1 MSNQHEHSMTTHPPL
16 ISASELRERQAD
28 PTVKTLVAD
37 CGFELTD
44 PAAGRRAYD
53 AGHLPGAVYV
63 HLEDV
68 LSAAKT
74 GRNGRH
80 PLPERARFADAMA
93 ALGADD
99 DTLIVGYDNA
109 GGMYAARLWW
119 MLRWAGHGAAA
130 VLDGGIAAWQA
141 DGGPL
146 EVGQP
151 AARPRGAFHLRDSLV
166 PTADY
171 AAVKANLD
179 GGQRLVLDARAP
191 DRFRGEN
198 ETLDP
203 VGGHIPGARNRLF
216 RDNLAADGRFKPA
229 AQLRAEFDRLLD
241 GRPGEAV
248 ISQCGSGVT
257 ACHNLLAMEVAGLHG
272 AALYPGSW
280 SEWCAQPGAP
290 IATGEQR

>member
-1 MSNQHEHSMTTHPPL
+1 MNDERAAATAPHTL
-16 ISASELRERQAD
+16 ISPSQLRARLGDRAA
-28 PTVKTLVAD
+28 KTLVVD
-37 CGFELTD
+37 CSFELAD

-63 HLEDV
+63 HLDEV
-68 LSAAKT
+68 LSTAKT

-80 PLPERARFADAMA
+80 PLPERARFADTMA

-109 GGMYAARLWW
+109 CGMVAARLWW

-130 VLDGGIAAWQA
+130 VLDGGITAWQSA
-141 DGGPL
+141 GGPL
-146 EVGQP
+146 ATAEP
-151 AARPRGAFHLRDSLV
+151 AARRRGTFSLRKSQV

-171 AAVKANLD
+171 QAVRANLD

-198 ETLDP
+198 ETIDP

-229 AQLRAEFDRLLD
+229 AELRAEFEQLLD
-241 GRPGEAV
+241 GRPADAV

-257 ACHNLLAMEVAGLHG
+257 ACHNLLAMEVAGLRG

-280 SEWCAQPGAP
+280 SEWCAQPDAQ
-290 IATGEQR
+290 IATGDAP

>member
-1 MSNQHEHSMTTHPPL
+1 VNDDHQPVTTRQPL
-16 ISASELRERQAD
+16 ISPSQLRERLDHPSA
-28 PTVKTLVAD
+28 KTLVAD
-37 CGFELTD
+37 CSFELSD
-44 PAAGRRAYD
+44 PAAGRRAYET
-53 AGHLPGAVYV
+53 GHVPGAIYI
-63 HLEDV
+63 HLEAV
-68 LSAAKT
+68 LSATKT

-99 DTLIVGYDNA
+99 DTLVVGYDNA

-130 VLDGGIAAWQA
+130 VLDGGVAAWRA
-141 DGGPL
+141 EGGPL
-146 EVGQP
+146 VAAEP
-151 AARPRGAFHLRDSLV
+151 AARRRGTFRLREGLV
-166 PTADY
+166 RTADY

-179 GGQRLVLDARAP
+179 GGERLVLDARAP

-241 GRPGEAV
+241 GRPATAV

-257 ACHNLLAMEVAGLHG
+257 ACHNLLAMEVAGLPG

-290 IATGEQR
+290 IATGDQS

>member
-1 MSNQHEHSMTTHPPL
+1 MNDTPATAMTPAAL
-16 ISASELRERQAD
+16 ITPSQLRERLGDRTA
-28 PTVKTLVAD
+28 KTLVID
-37 CGFELTD
+37 CSFELAD

-63 HLEDV
+63 HLDEV

-93 ALGADD
+93 AVGADD
-99 DTLIVGYDNA
+99 DTFVVGYDNA
-109 GGMYAARLWW
+109 CGMYAARLWW
-119 MLRWAGHGAAA
+119 MLRWVGHGATA

-141 DGGPL
+141 EAGPL
-146 EVGQP
+146 AVAAP
-151 AARPRGAFHLRDSLV
+151 AARRRGAFSLRKSLV
-166 PTADY
+166 PIVDY
-171 AAVKANLD
+171 QAVKANLD
-179 GGQRLVLDARAP
+179 GGQRLLIDARAP
-191 DRFRGEN
+191 DRYRGEN

-241 GRPGEAV
+241 GRPADAV

-257 ACHNLLAMEVAGLHG
+257 ACHNLLAMEVAGLPG
-272 AALYPGSW
+272 GKLYAGSW
-280 SEWCAQPGAP
+280 SEW
-290 IATGEQR
+290 IADSARPRERG